1 MGARREVL
9 AAVAQRYRAADR
21 SEKGRILDELTAT
34 TGWHRKHAVRALAAK
49 PPTQASETV
58 SRERRYNAAIRDA
71 VTALWEASDRVC
83 GKRLKVM
90 IPALLPALERH
101 GRLTPTRE
109 ERVQILAVSAAT
121 IDRMLVDVKV
131 AAAGGRRR
139 RVGFYSAIRRE
150 VPIRTFNDWGDPPP
164 GFCEIDMVAHG
175 GTSVAGSFIQTLTI
189 TDIATGW
196 TECMPLVARD
206 GSLVVEA
213 MTRAQSLFPWLMRGA
228 DFDNDSAFMNDIV
241 VPWCRSQKIEVT
253 RSRAYKK
260 NDQAFVEQKNGAVV
274 RRLVGYGRF
283 DGVETARVMARLYA
297 AARLHV
303 NYFQPSFK
311 LKEKRR
317 EGAKVIKRYHPPATP
332 YERALAHPRLPK
344 AIKRRLRETYRTLD
358 PVALLAEM
366 RRCQEELGSRIDAR
380 GVKAARR
387 RAVQAALPV
396 PTEVGAFA
404 RTLGA
409 TPPDTAD
416 IAGIE
421 PRATH
426 RKPKRRYKTRM
437 RMPSKLDP
445 HLVTIE
451 GWLAAEPQIT
461 ASTIVRG
468 LAAIDP
474 ATFGDKQHSIV
485 QKLLKRFRRRAVE
498 SVLASSVETGPE
510 KTAAGGDDPAV
521 ELSSP
526 SRSSPPAS
534 PARQWSSASIP
545 TAPPG

>member
-1 MGARREVL
+1 
-9 AAVAQRYRAADR
+9 
-21 SEKGRILDELTAT
+21 
-34 TGWHRKHAVRALAAK
+34 
-49 PPTQASETV
+49 
-58 SRERRYNAAIRDA
+58 
-71 VTALWEASDRVC
+71 
-83 GKRLKVM
+83 
-90 IPALLPALERH
+90 
-101 GRLTPTRE
+101 
-109 ERVQILAVSAAT
+109 
-121 IDRMLVDVKV
+121 
-131 AAAGGRRR
+131 
-139 RVGFYSAIRRE
+139 
-150 VPIRTFNDWGDPPP
+150 
-164 GFCEIDMVAHG
+164 
-175 GTSVAGSFIQTLTI
+175 
-189 TDIATGW
+189 
-196 TECMPLVARD
+196 
-206 GSLVVEA
+206 
-213 MTRAQSLFPWLMRGA
+213 
-228 DFDNDSAFMNDIV
+228 
-241 VPWCRSQKIEVT
+241 
-253 RSRAYKK
+253 
-260 NDQAFVEQKNGAVV
+260 
-274 RRLVGYGRF
+274 
-283 DGVETARVMARLYA
+283 MARLYA

-474 ATFGDKQHSIV
+474 ATFGDKQHSNV